1 MRRIRARMAVPHLRP
16 AWSTCRYLPRSLRSV
31 TVQMAAPA
39 KGLASICARVPTYD
53 HAGWP
58 TGSRNDEVLRP
69 RCRAMIHG
77 GGSCGTLCPR
87 PRHLSGRSSRSSAAG
102 MPAGLGRVPS
112 KRTMLMSSSD
122 ILETTPGWLA
132 ADTIESVRAQVP
144 IVYVEAVPVRVDH
157 LGRIAKVGML
167 LRAQADGAVSRAV
180 VSGRV
185 LFGETL
191 RDALWRNLNKDLGP
205 DAAPN
210 VPPGVAPFTVAEY
223 FPDPERSGFH
233 DPRQHAVALGYV
245 VPCDGDCKPA
255 HDALDL
261 AWLSPDEANS
271 GAIAEEMSSGHGRL
285 VRRALAFCG
294 QLP

>member
-1 MRRIRARMAVPHLRP
+1 M
-16 AWSTCRYLPRSLRSV
+16 ST
-31 TVQMAAPA
+31 
-39 KGLASICARVPTYD
+39 
-53 HAGWP
+53 
-58 TGSRNDEVLRP
+58 N
-69 RCRAMIHG
+69 
-77 GGSCGTLCPR
+77 
-87 PRHLSGRSSRSSAAG
+87 
-102 MPAGLGRVPS
+102 
-112 KRTMLMSSSD
+112 D
-122 ILETTPGWLA
+122 ILETMPGWLSE
-132 ADTIESVRAQVP
+132 DTIESVRAQVP

-157 LGRIAKVGML
+157 LGRITKVGML
-167 LRAQADGAVSRAV
+167 LRAQADGTVSRAV

-210 VPPGVAPFTVAEY
+210 LPAGVAPFTVAEY

-245 VPCDGDCKPA
+245 VPCDGDCTPA

-261 AWLSPDEANS
+261 AWLSPEEAS
-271 GAIAEEMSSGHGRL
+271 SAVIAQEMSSGHGRL